1 MSDRFSNSSAAAQAA
16 RNAHNAA
23 ITNSKPPVQRS
34 NVPNP
39 AQTPLNLPKMTVL
52 AAPSRDPGLPS
63 RIQQPAPQPKPVK

>member
-23 ITNSKPPVQRS
+23 ITNSRPPAQRS

-39 AQTPLNLPKMTVL
+39 AQAPLNLPKMTSVPL
-52 AAPSRDPGLPS
+52 QPTVAPVRPG
-63 RIQQPAPQPKPVK
+63 K